1 MNRRRK
7 RAFTLVELLVVI
19 GIIALLM
26 AVLLPALQKAKRTAN
41 TAKCLSNLR
50 QLGQAFQM
58 YLSEHK
64 GVIVQPVSYDPSMSP
79 KTVFWHQRLSVYF
92 NKSAERG
99 SNFHTSKTSQVLRG
113 CPEWE
118 AIDNDANNLPDS
130 DKIGYGMSRRLRT
143 PESRTRY
150 HSPVVAGVANSPE
163 GISGPVG
170 SDMTN
175 PPPDTVYYPPYWKI
189 NQIKKPS
196 SRILF
201 GDSRNTWLDPP
212 PTGWDVTVAAN
223 LAVSGDPGR
232 HSAHKLFKVPSG
244 VDPKTLKEYKAMRAN
259 YCFVDGHC
267 ETLDAV
273 ASERAIN
280 DPR

>member
-1 MNRRRK
+1 MNRRRN

-19 GIIALLM
+19 GIIALLI

-58 YLSEHK
+58 YLSDYK
-64 GVIVQPVSYDPSMSP
+64 GVIVFPVEIDKRYKPE
-79 KTVFWHQRLSVYF
+79 KVFWHQRLSIYLNRKDARTDNF
-92 NKSAERG
+92 NASE
-99 SNFHTSKTSQVLRG
+99 TSSVLRS

-118 AIDNDANNLPDS
+118 PIDNESNNKPDS

-143 PESRTRY
+143 PDTRARY
-150 HSPVVAGVANSPE
+150 HVPYNPSRGAPGSGNGPEPLSAGGTDADLPGYV
-163 GISGPVG
+163 
-170 SDMTN
+170 
-175 PPPDTVYYPPYWKI
+175 PPPWKI
-189 NQIKKPS
+189 TQIKKPS
-196 SRILF
+196 TRILF

-212 PTGWDVTVAAN
+212 TTGWDLTFAAN
-223 LAVSGDPGR
+223 AATSGDPGR